1 MLDKKKNR
9 PDLESEMDE
18 LQRVVQDL
26 SRDENIEITVDQLVN
41 AFNKSNETTLTDDIW
56 EKLENTESNEIGKD
70 NWKAV
75 FGIAKKYN
83 KTDPTKLKKSIEKG
97 DYKRP
102 LIINFGDRYHLV
114 AGNTRLSTAS
124 AMGINP
130 KVFIAKIDMM
140 NENEVIKGGL
150 SDKKTL
156 KDLASKHTYD
166 DSTDSVDKGK
176 LNDMMKHLKDQL
188 RKGIKVEMEHTDDED
203 KSREIAMDHLWEDP
217 NYYTKLSKVE
227 VDEKKSPYDDP
238 TDETEPQLVINS
250 TGDWRKK
257 KHETKESMDSS
268 SAGSFEPAFSTTI
281 LKKDLYKQHNTKKY
295 NVSEVVDSS
304 SSGQY
309 DVPFGDGG
317 KNPLKINGEK
327 SIKQSR
333 AVKDKKFPK
342 WGGPDSVFIKIKE
355 KCKKFPYCNQDI
367 NAIEMLEM
375 EELTQ
380 AIQETS
386 KNYGIPYKEVEK
398 IVLNEIRQIFI

>member
-1 MLDKKKNR
+1 
-9 PDLESEMDE
+9 
-18 LQRVVQDL
+18 
-26 SRDENIEITVDQLVN
+26 
-41 AFNKSNETTLTDDIW
+41 
-56 EKLENTESNEIGKD
+56 
-70 NWKAV
+70 
-75 FGIAKKYN
+75 
-83 KTDPTKLKKSIEKG
+83 
-97 DYKRP
+97 
-102 LIINFGDRYHLV
+102 
-114 AGNTRLSTAS
+114 
-124 AMGINP
+124 MGVNP

-140 NENEVIKGGL
+140 NEIENIKGGV

-156 KDLASKHTYD
+156 KDLASKHTYN
-166 DSTDSVDKGK
+166 DSSDSVDKAE
-176 LNDMMKHLKDQL
+176 LNNMMKHLKDQL
-188 RKGIKVEMEHTDDED
+188 RKGIKVEMEHTDDDD
-203 KSREIAMDHLWEDP
+203 KAREIAMDHLWEDP

-227 VDEKKSPYDDP
+227 VE
-238 TDETEPQLVINS
+238 
-250 TGDWRKK
+250 
-257 KHETKESMDSS
+257 ESMDSGS
-268 SAGSFEPAFSTTI
+268 SGSFEPALSAPI

-342 WGGPDSVFIKIKE
+342 WGGPNSVFIKIKE

>member
-26 SRDENIEITVDQLVN
+26 SRDENIEITVDQLVD

-97 DYKRP
+97 EYKRP

-114 AGNTRLSTAS
+114 AGNTRLSTAA
-124 AMGINP
+124 AMGVNP

-140 NENEVIKGGL
+140 NESEDIKGGV

-156 KDLASKHTYD
+156 KDLASKHTYN
-166 DSTDSVDKGK
+166 DSSDSVDKAE
-176 LNDMMKHLKDQL
+176 LNNMMKHLKDQL
-188 RKGIKVEMEHTDDED
+188 RKGIKVEMEHTDDDD
-203 KSREIAMDHLWEDP
+203 KAREIAMDHLWEDP

-227 VDEKKSPYDDP
+227 VE
-238 TDETEPQLVINS
+238 
-250 TGDWRKK
+250 
-257 KHETKESMDSS
+257 ESMDSGS
-268 SAGSFEPAFSTTI
+268 SGSFEPALSAPI

-342 WGGPDSVFIKIKE
+342 WGGPNSVFIKIKE

>member
-26 SRDENIEITVDQLVN
+26 SRDENIEITVDQLVD

-83 KTDPTKLKKSIEKG
+83 KTDPAKLKKSIEKG
-97 DYKRP
+97 EYKRP

-114 AGNTRLSTAS
+114 AGNTRLSTAA
-124 AMGINP
+124 AMGVNP

-140 NENEVIKGGL
+140 NESEDIKGGV

-156 KDLASKHTYD
+156 KDLASKHTYN
-166 DSTDSVDKGK
+166 DSSDSVDKAE
-176 LNDMMKHLKDQL
+176 LNNMMKHLKDQL
-188 RKGIKVEMEHTDDED
+188 RKGIKVEMEHTDDDD
-203 KSREIAMDHLWEDP
+203 KAREIAMDHLWEDP

-227 VDEKKSPYDDP
+227 VE
-238 TDETEPQLVINS
+238 
-250 TGDWRKK
+250 
-257 KHETKESMDSS
+257 ESMDSGS
-268 SAGSFEPAFSTTI
+268 SGSFEPALSAPI

-342 WGGPDSVFIKIKE
+342 WGGPNSVFIKIKE